1 VEGAAQFFL
10 ETAMQFDIIDPSH
23 GSFGDYTAIVIPD
36 GMSVNEDLSA
46 KLESFMSASGRL
58 ILGGTAAL
66 DGETSEFGFSGV
78 PVAYEG
84 QAPTVPGYLRLD
96 EALAGET
103 ELATDYDYVF
113 YNRAHLVRPL
123 EGARAYGELRR
134 ALFDRTWEHFTSHA
148 QAPVGEPLDSPLI
161 VEGEGV
167 LYFAAPLF
175 GAYRDHDYWVYR
187 ELAKNAIRGFLPRP
201 MLKLSGPGWVE
212 ATLHEQPADDDHPE
226 RLIVHFVAY
235 HPRRTT
241 QPVEHVDQSWPTSGL
256 GVDVLTDGRTIGRVY
271 LAPGGEPL
279 DFEEVDGYARIALP
293 PVGAH
298 TVVVVE

>member
-1 VEGAAQFFL
+1 LQ
-10 ETAMQFDIIDPSH
+10 
-23 GSFGDYTAIVIPD
+23 
-36 GMSVNEDLSA
+36 
-46 KLESFMSASGRL
+46 
-58 ILGGTAAL
+58 
-66 DGETSEFGFSGV
+66 GV
-78 PVAYEG
+78 AC
-84 QAPTVPGYLRLD
+84 YLRLD
-96 EALAGET
+96 ETLAGET

-123 EGARAYGELRR
+123 EGARAHGELRR

-148 QAPVGEPLDSPLI
+148 QAPVGESLDSPPV
-161 VEGEGV
+161 VEGDGV

-187 ELAKNAIRGFLPRP
+187 EVARNAIRSFLPRP
-201 MLKLSGPGWVE
+201 KLKLSGPGWVE

-226 RLIVHFVAY
+226 RRIVHLVAY

-241 QPVEHVDQSWPTSGL
+241 QPVQHVDQSWTTSGL
-256 GVDVLTDGRTIGRVY
+256 GVDVLTDGRTIGQVY
-271 LAPGGEPL
+271 LAPGGQPL
-279 DFEEVDGYARIALP
+279 DFEEVDGHARIALP